1 MSQPPQNGWGQPPS
15 GDAYG
20 AQGADGYGQQGYGQ
34 QGYGAG
40 SPNAGY
46 GQGSANAGYGQQGYG
61 QQGYGQQ
68 DYGQQGYGAPSPNSG
83 FGPGSANSGYG
94 QDAAFAAGYGADS
107 TFSQPPKKSSK
118 LPIFVCIGCAVLA
131 LLLVLVG
138 GGIFLF
144 TRGGD
149 DTSGRAT
156 QSEETS
162 QAADEESSEPA
173 DGESSDPADEE
184 SSEPADEE
192 SSEPADQG
200 AGGKGTK
207 DDPYGIGDTFTLDD
221 GAGGTLE
228 VSIGEVNW
236 DATDAV
242 MKASEFNEKP
252 GDGET
257 YILVPITVTYSG
269 PESFSP
275 LLGLSVEYVSGKGNS
290 FTFGGALT
298 ENSSIDVGTLYDGGN
313 GSWEEAAIVPVD
325 HTKDGM
331 IKVRVLLDFMG
342 DEVWVQV

>member
-1 MSQPPQNGWGQPPS
+1 MSQPPQNGLGQPPS

-20 AQGADGYGQQGYGQ
+20 AQGSDGYGQQGYGQ
-34 QGYGAG
+34 QGYDQQGYGADG
-40 SPNAGY
+40 GY
-46 GQGSANAGYGQQGYG
+46 GQGSPNSGYGQQGYG
-61 QQGYGQQ
+61 QQE
-68 DYGQQGYGAPSPNSG
+68 YGAPSPSSG

-131 LLLVLVG
+131 LVLVLVG

-149 DTSGRAT
+149 ASSSKST
-156 QSEETS
+156 QSEASSEPA
-162 QAADEESSEPA
+162 QEESSEPA
-173 DGESSDPADEE
+173 EEE
-184 SSEPADEE
+184 SSEPAEDE
-192 SSEPADQG
+192 SSEPAEEDSSEP
-200 AGGKGTK
+200 ADEKPTGGGSGGEGTR
-207 DDPYGIGDTFTLDD
+207 DNPYGVGDTFTLDD
-221 GAGGTLE
+221 GADGKVE
-228 VSIGEVNW
+228 VTIGEVNW

-242 MKASEFNEKP
+242 MKANEFNEKP

-275 LLGLSVEYVSGKGNS
+275 LVGLSVEYVSGKGNS
-290 FTFGGALT
+290 FSFGGALT

-331 IKVRVLLDFMG
+331 ILVEALFNFDG
-342 DEVWVQV
+342 EGVWVQV